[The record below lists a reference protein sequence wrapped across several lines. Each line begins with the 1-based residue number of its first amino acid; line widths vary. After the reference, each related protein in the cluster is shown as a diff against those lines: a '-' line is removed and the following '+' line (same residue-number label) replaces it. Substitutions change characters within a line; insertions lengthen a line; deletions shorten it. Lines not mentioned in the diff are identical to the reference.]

1 MANQKGWLKTR
12 LLYDK
17 EDDMWNPDFHK
28 QEQSGY
34 STIIQKGKD
43 VLMAVCAPVES
54 WSMLMQLS
62 SVTVW
67 LNVGDENIINN
78 VIAEAEAMGGDEN
91 MVRSADVLC
100 DVSESE

>member
-12 LLYDK
+12 LLHD
-17 EDDMWNPDFHK
+17 EADDMWSPDFHG

-34 STIIQKGKD
+34 STIIQQEKD

-54 WSMLMQLS
+54 WSALMKLS

-67 LNVGDENIINN
+67 LNVGNEDVINN
-78 VIAEAEAMGGDEN
+78 VIAEAQAMGGDEN
-91 MVRSADVLC
+91 MVRSADVAC